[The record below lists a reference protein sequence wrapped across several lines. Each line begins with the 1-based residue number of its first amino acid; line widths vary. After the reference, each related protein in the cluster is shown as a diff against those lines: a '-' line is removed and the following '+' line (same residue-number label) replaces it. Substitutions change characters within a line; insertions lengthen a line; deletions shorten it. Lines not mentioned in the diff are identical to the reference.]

1 VIVLDG
7 EPGDPTVELRHLK
20 QPAEPVGPLT
30 LRHDHTSGVT
40 VMFDDHPDLLDLLIA
55 AVSTGVTAE
64 EAALAIIGR
73 ATDND
78 RETIRRQL
86 RRLLT
91 ENIARKETGKR
102 SGHGSKGDRW
112 YATPQATWSPT

>member
-1 VIVLDG
+1 
-7 EPGDPTVELRHLK
+7 
-20 QPAEPVGPLT
+20 
-30 LRHDHTSGVT
+30 
-40 VMFDDHPDLLDLLIA
+40 MFDDHPDLLDLLIA
-55 AVSTGVTAE
+55 AVSTGVTAK